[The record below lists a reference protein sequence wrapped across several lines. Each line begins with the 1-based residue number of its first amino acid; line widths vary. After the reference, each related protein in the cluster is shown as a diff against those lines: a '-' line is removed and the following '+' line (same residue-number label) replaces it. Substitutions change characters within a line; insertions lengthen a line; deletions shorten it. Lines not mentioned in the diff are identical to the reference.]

1 MGRSKHC
8 LMISCQRPWPAKPVH
23 IIKKKRE
30 NKSQLEG
37 GSHFWSKSYFKLRN
51 VHVNGKSGTE
61 IKFIFLCPRSRKRVK
76 GIKKKFICI
85 RVSNFILQ
93 SFCHL
98 WKKKNH
104 EERNSTLAKPYLIT
118 EILFIAI
125 YIEVALIIYFFII
138 L

>member
-1 MGRSKHC
+1 MS
-8 LMISCQRPWPAKPVH
+8 PKPEKGEGD
-23 IIKKKRE
+23 KKK
-30 NKSQLEG
+30 L
-37 GSHFWSKSYFKLRN
+37 
-51 VHVNGKSGTE
+51 
-61 IKFIFLCPRSRKRVK
+61 
-76 GIKKKFICI
+76 ICI

-93 SFCHL
+93 VFFIYE
-98 WKKKNH
+98 KKNH